1 MAVWP
6 PVLAGHN
13 WAVEF
18 EVSLDF
24 VVVSG
29 EEGCE
34 AGHEGIDVAAFDVID
49 KTINRELVANKS
61 RSVELAERMEK
72 TCCDLL
78 VWVVEVVGIETGVI
92 SLDIIAPRCSKFIVL
107 NSLVHIDKSACPY
120 LLKILDSN
128 RVQHNLQ
135 SFI

>member
-1 MAVWP
+1 MDVWP
-6 PVLAGHN
+6 PVLASHN

-24 VVVSG
+24 IVVSG
-29 EEGCE
+29 DERGK
-34 AGHEGIDVAAFDVID
+34 AGHKRIDVAAFDVID
-49 KTINRELVANKS
+49 KTINRELIANKS

-92 SLDIIAPRCSKFIVL
+92 SLDIIAPRCRKVINLS
-107 NSLVHIDKSACPY
+107 SLVHIDKSACPY